1 MNIRHFSAIG
11 LSALSAFV
19 LSSCFDND
27 YDLSDIDTM
36 SRFKTKNLTVPLNL
50 DVITLDL
57 VMDLGEDSE
66 VKKFVNEETGERF
79 YAIQIDGDFHSDPI
93 KVNDFTALSPHIAPT
108 VSELNQDLSILPQG
122 IVARYPITSEPTS
135 FESKAENV
143 DASIK
148 SIESVGVDT
157 KFTIEIQID
166 QLGNYL
172 NNVYFKGVEIQF
184 PKGLT
189 ATPNIGTFDANTGK
203 LTLPEMQPDNKGKC
217 MVTLN
222 ITAINGEEDNV
233 TYNST
238 AHTLLYKDQ
247 LEITAGEVEIRG
259 DITADFPTKIKFT
272 SSPTLDAIKILTFT
286 GEMEYE
292 VEDFNIDPI
301 DLTNIPTIINQPGTK
316 LMLEKP
322 QIFLSLNNPMAK
334 YNVYFES
341 GFGLTSERTVR
352 IGNEDVKK
360 QKNYELDANSEGKKI
375 FDTKTTDGSP
385 QQTNDN
391 QFALAPSVP
400 DYHEDFPN
408 PKFVPFS
415 DLKRILLLDD
425 NVDEEEAAETGVGI
439 PTTIR
444 VNVKEPK
451 MPTQRVADFVLGEK
465 LDAVAGKYAFYA
477 PLQLSEKSQIAYTDT
492 IKGWNDEDVDNITID
507 ALTINFDATTEIP
520 FETALT
526 IYPIDTTGKPIAG
539 VKTTTAHI
547 DAKAQNQ
554 PIEVR
559 IIGPITHLDGLLIKA
574 HIVNTESDLLGPDM
588 KIYVNN
594 SKAKVTGHYDKEL

>member
-1 MNIRHFSAIG
+1 MNIRHLSVIG
-11 LSALSAFV
+11 LLVLSAFV

-50 DVITLDL
+50 DVITLDM
-57 VMDLGEDSE
+57 VMDLNESSE
-66 VKKFVNEETGERF
+66 VKKFINEETGEPF

-93 KVNDFTALSPHIAPT
+93 KVHDFTAAQPTIAPT
-108 VSELNQDLSILPQG
+108 ISELDQDLSMLPSG
-122 IVARYPITSEPTS
+122 IAARYPITSSPTS

-143 DASIK
+143 DKSIK
-148 SIESVGVDT
+148 SIESIGVDT

-166 QLGNYL
+166 QLGSYL
-172 NNVYFKGVEIQF
+172 SNVYFKGVEIQF

-189 ATPNIGTFDANTGK
+189 ATPSIGTFDANTGK
-203 LTLPEMQPDNKGKC
+203 LTLPDMQPDSRGKC

-222 ITAINGEEDNV
+222 ITAIKTEEDNV

-238 AHTLLYKDQ
+238 THTLLYKDQ
-247 LEITAGEVEIRG
+247 MEITAGEVEIRG
-259 DITADFPTKIKFT
+259 NITANFPSKIKFT

-292 VEDFNIDPI
+292 VEDFHIDPI
-301 DLTNIPTIINQPGTK
+301 DLTNVPAIIDQPGTK

-322 QIFLSLNNPMAK
+322 QLFLSLNNPMAK

-341 GFGLTSERTVR
+341 GFGLTAERMVR
-352 IGNEDVKK
+352 VGNQNVKK
-360 QKNYELDANSEGKKI
+360 QKTYEIDANSEGKNI

-385 QQTNDN
+385 QQTSSN
-391 QFALAPSVP
+391 QFALAPSTP
-400 DYHEDFPN
+400 DHHADFPN
-408 PKFVPFS
+408 PKFVPFT

-425 NVDEEEAAETGVGI
+425 DVDKENAAETGVGI

-444 VNVKEPK
+444 VDVKKPK
-451 MPTQRVADFVLGEK
+451 MPTQRVTNFVLGEE

-477 PLQLSEKSQIAYTDT
+477 PLQLSENSQIAYTDT
-492 IKGWNDEDVDNITID
+492 INGWNDEDVDNITID
-507 ALTINFDATTEIP
+507 SLIITFNATTEVP
-520 FETALT
+520 FETTLT
-526 IYPIDTTGKPIAG
+526 IHPIDTTGKPIAG
-539 VKTTTAHI
+539 VKTTTTHL

-554 PIEVR
+554 PIEVK
-559 IIGPITHLDGLLIKA
+559 IVGPITHLDGLLIKA

-588 KIYVNN
+588 KIHVDN
-594 SKAKVTGHYDKEL
+594 SKTVITGHYDKEL